1 MEAEKLQRQITEL
14 ERNVMQLAAR
24 LEALHG
30 HMRVADWYFFLV
42 EHPEAEE
49 WFNPDGSA
57 SIKGVSYG

>member
-1 MEAEKLQRQITEL
+1 MDAEKRIMEL

-30 HMRVADWYFFLV
+30 HMRMADWYFFLV
-42 EHPEAEE
+42 EHPEAEG

-57 SIKGVSYG
+57 CIKGVTSD